1 MIRHRMARPGGSL
14 QRACHSDLM
23 SNTDH
28 AEDRAK
34 RAWEQIFTLIAA
46 ARPIPTG
53 ARPSTDA
60 APEELRNS
68 LIVAAMALDEF
79 LERGQLEPWRIRQSM
94 LNLLLVCDSLVPLPQ
109 GLLPAS
115 DLQEV
120 VNALRTT
127 PM

>member
-1 MIRHRMARPGGSL
+1 
-14 QRACHSDLM
+14 
-23 SNTDH
+23 
-28 AEDRAK
+28 
-34 RAWEQIFTLIAA
+34 LIAA

-60 APEELRNS
+60 VPEELRNS

-120 VNALRTT
+120 VNALRAA
-127 PM
+127 PI